1 MDARSKAS
9 FINAVADG
17 QLLVCPN
24 CQFGNPLDSRFCIKC
39 GHQLK
44 ENKPVD
50 TAPAFAAVE
59 ETPAAS
65 QSPAFASVE
74 ESPAVSQSPAFA
86 SVEET
91 PAVSQSPAFASVEET
106 PAVSQSPAFA
116 AVEEKAA
123 KTKAP
128 AFASVPVVQE
138 EEEPKSAF
146 AQGLP
151 EWSLEPPMM
160 VVRRK

>member
-9 FINAVADG
+9 FVNAVADG

-50 TAPAFAAVE
+50 TTPAFAAVE
-59 ETPAAS
+59 ETS
-65 QSPAFASVE
+65 
-74 ESPAVSQSPAFA
+74 
-86 SVEET
+86 
-91 PAVSQSPAFASVEET
+91 AVSQSPAFASVEET

>member
-9 FINAVADG
+9 FVNAVADG

-50 TAPAFAAVE
+50 TAPAFA
-59 ETPAAS
+59 
-65 QSPAFASVE
+65 
-74 ESPAVSQSPAFA
+74 

-91 PAVSQSPAFASVEET
+91 PAVSQS
-106 PAVSQSPAFA
+106 
-116 AVEEKAA
+116 
-123 KTKAP
+123 P

>member
-24 CQFGNPLDSRFCIKC
+24 CQFGNPLESRFCIKC

-50 TAPAFAAVE
+50 TTPAFAAVE
-59 ETPAAS
+59 ETS
-65 QSPAFASVE
+65 
-74 ESPAVSQSPAFA
+74 
-86 SVEET
+86 
-91 PAVSQSPAFASVEET
+91 AVSQSPAFASVEET

>member
-9 FINAVADG
+9 FVNAVADG

-50 TAPAFAAVE
+50 TAPAFASVE
-59 ETPAAS
+59 ETPA
-65 QSPAFASVE
+65 
-74 ESPAVSQSPAFA
+74 VSQAPAFA

-106 PAVSQSPAFA
+106 PAVSQS
-116 AVEEKAA
+116 
-123 KTKAP
+123 P

>member
-50 TAPAFAAVE
+50 TTPAFAAAE
-59 ETPAAS
+59 ETS
-65 QSPAFASVE
+65 
-74 ESPAVSQSPAFA
+74 AVSQSPAFA

-116 AVEEKAA
+116 
-123 KTKAP
+123 
-128 AFASVPVVQE
+128 SVPVVQE

>member
-50 TAPAFAAVE
+50 TTPAFAAVE
-59 ETPAAS
+59 ETS
-65 QSPAFASVE
+65 
-74 ESPAVSQSPAFA
+74 AVSQSPAFA

-151 EWSLEPPMM
+151 EWSLEPPMR

>member
-9 FINAVADG
+9 FVNAVADG

-50 TAPAFAAVE
+50 T
-59 ETPAAS
+59 T
-65 QSPAFASVE
+65 PAFASVE
-74 ESPAVSQSPAFA
+74 ES
-86 SVEET
+86 

>member
-9 FINAVADG
+9 FVNAVADG

-50 TAPAFAAVE
+50 TAPAFATA
-59 ETPAAS
+59 
-65 QSPAFASVE
+65 
-74 ESPAVSQSPAFA
+74 
-86 SVEET
+86 EET
-91 PAVSQSPAFASVEET
+91 PAVSQSPAFSSVEEKSSK
-106 PAVSQSPAFA
+106 V
-116 AVEEKAA
+116 
-123 KTKAP
+123 KAP
-128 AFASVPVVQE
+128 AFVSVPVAQE

>member
-17 QLLVCPN
+17 KLLVCPN

-50 TAPAFAAVE
+50 TTPAFAAVE
-59 ETPAAS
+59 ETSAVS

-74 ESPAVSQSPAFA
+74 ETPAVSHA

>member
-50 TAPAFAAVE
+50 TAPAFASVE
-59 ETPAAS
+59 ET
-65 QSPAFASVE
+65 
-74 ESPAVSQSPAFA
+74 PAVSQSPAFT

-106 PAVSQSPAFA
+106 PAVSQS
-116 AVEEKAA
+116 
-123 KTKAP
+123 P

>member
-9 FINAVADG
+9 FVNAVADG

-50 TAPAFAAVE
+50 TAPAFA
-59 ETPAAS
+59 
-65 QSPAFASVE
+65 
-74 ESPAVSQSPAFA
+74 

-91 PAVSQSPAFASVEET
+91 PAVSQSPAFT
-106 PAVSQSPAFA
+106 
-116 AVEEKAA
+116 
-123 KTKAP
+123 
-128 AFASVPVVQE
+128 SVPVVQE

>member
-9 FINAVADG
+9 FVNAVADG

-50 TAPAFAAVE
+50 TAPAFASVE
-59 ETPAAS
+59 ET
-65 QSPAFASVE
+65 
-74 ESPAVSQSPAFA
+74 PAVSQSPAFA

>member
-50 TAPAFAAVE
+50 TTPAFAAAE
-59 ETPAAS
+59 ETS
-65 QSPAFASVE
+65 
-74 ESPAVSQSPAFA
+74 
-86 SVEET
+86 
-91 PAVSQSPAFASVEET
+91 AVSQSPAFASVEET

>member
-50 TAPAFAAVE
+50 TA
-59 ETPAAS
+59 
-65 QSPAFASVE
+65 
-74 ESPAVSQSPAFA
+74 PAFA

>member
-50 TAPAFAAVE
+50 TAPAFA
-59 ETPAAS
+59 
-65 QSPAFASVE
+65 
-74 ESPAVSQSPAFA
+74 

-91 PAVSQSPAFASVEET
+91 PAVSQSPAFTSVEETPAVSQSPAFTSVEET

>member
-9 FINAVADG
+9 FVNAVADG

-24 CQFGNPLDSRFCIKC
+24 CQFGNPLASRFCIKC

-50 TAPAFAAVE
+50 TAPAFASVE
-59 ETPAAS
+59 ET
-65 QSPAFASVE
+65 
-74 ESPAVSQSPAFA
+74 PAVSQSPAFT

-106 PAVSQSPAFA
+106 PAVSQS
-116 AVEEKAA
+116 
-123 KTKAP
+123 P

>member
-9 FINAVADG
+9 FVNAVADG

-50 TAPAFAAVE
+50 TAPAFA
-59 ETPAAS
+59 
-65 QSPAFASVE
+65 
-74 ESPAVSQSPAFA
+74 

-91 PAVSQSPAFASVEET
+91 PAVSQSPAFTSVEET

>member
-39 GHQLK
+39 GHQLN

-50 TAPAFAAVE
+50 TAPAFATVE
-59 ETPAAS
+59 ETPAA
-65 QSPAFASVE
+65 
-74 ESPAVSQSPAFA
+74 SQSPAFA

-91 PAVSQSPAFASVEET
+91 PAVSQSPAFASVEES

>member
-9 FINAVADG
+9 FVNAVADG

-50 TAPAFAAVE
+50 TTPAFAAAE
-59 ETPAAS
+59 ETS
-65 QSPAFASVE
+65 
-74 ESPAVSQSPAFA
+74 
-86 SVEET
+86 
-91 PAVSQSPAFASVEET
+91 AVSQSPAFASVEET

>member
-9 FINAVADG
+9 FVNAVADG

-50 TAPAFAAVE
+50 TAPAFA
-59 ETPAAS
+59 
-65 QSPAFASVE
+65 
-74 ESPAVSQSPAFA
+74 

-106 PAVSQSPAFA
+106 PAVSQAPAFA
-116 AVEEKAA
+116 SVEEKAA

>member
-9 FINAVADG
+9 FVNAVADG

-50 TAPAFAAVE
+50 T
-59 ETPAAS
+59 T
-65 QSPAFASVE
+65 PAFASVE
-74 ESPAVSQSPAFA
+74 ETPAVSQSPAFT

-106 PAVSQSPAFA
+106 PAVSQS
-116 AVEEKAA
+116 
-123 KTKAP
+123 P

>member
-50 TAPAFAAVE
+50 TAPAFA
-59 ETPAAS
+59 
-65 QSPAFASVE
+65 
-74 ESPAVSQSPAFA
+74 

-91 PAVSQSPAFASVEET
+91 PAVSQS
-106 PAVSQSPAFA
+106 
-116 AVEEKAA
+116 
-123 KTKAP
+123 P

>member
-9 FINAVADG
+9 FVNAIADG

-50 TAPAFAAVE
+50 TAPAFA
-59 ETPAAS
+59 
-65 QSPAFASVE
+65 
-74 ESPAVSQSPAFA
+74 
-86 SVEET
+86 
-91 PAVSQSPAFASVEET
+91 SVEET

-116 AVEEKAA
+116 AVEETPAVSQ
-123 KTKAP
+123 AP
-128 AFASVPVVQE
+128 AFASVEETPAVSQTPAFASVEEKSSKIKAPAFVSVPIVQE

>member
-50 TAPAFAAVE
+50 TTPAFAAVE
-59 ETPAAS
+59 ETS
-65 QSPAFASVE
+65 
-74 ESPAVSQSPAFA
+74 
-86 SVEET
+86 
-91 PAVSQSPAFASVEET
+91 AVSQSPAFASVEET

>member
-50 TAPAFAAVE
+50 TAPAFASVE
-59 ETPAAS
+59 ET
-65 QSPAFASVE
+65 
-74 ESPAVSQSPAFA
+74 PAVSQSPAFT

-116 AVEEKAA
+116 SVEEKSS
-123 KTKAP
+123 KIKAP
-128 AFASVPVVQE
+128 AFVSVPIVQE

>member
-44 ENKPVD
+44 ENNPVD
-50 TAPAFAAVE
+50 TTPAFAAVE
-59 ETPAAS
+59 ETS
-65 QSPAFASVE
+65 
-74 ESPAVSQSPAFA
+74 AVSQSPAFA

-91 PAVSQSPAFASVEET
+91 PAVSQSPDFASVEET

>member
-9 FINAVADG
+9 FVNAVADG

-50 TAPAFAAVE
+50 TAPAFASVE
-59 ETPAAS
+59 ET
-65 QSPAFASVE
+65 
-74 ESPAVSQSPAFA
+74 PAVSQSPAFT

-106 PAVSQSPAFA
+106 PAVSQS
-116 AVEEKAA
+116 
-123 KTKAP
+123 P

>member
-50 TAPAFAAVE
+50 TTPAF
-59 ETPAAS
+59 T
-65 QSPAFASVE
+65 
-74 ESPAVSQSPAFA
+74 

-106 PAVSQSPAFA
+106 PAVSQSPAFTS
-116 AVEEKAA
+116 VEEKSS
-123 KTKAP
+123 KVKAP
-128 AFASVPVVQE
+128 AFVSVPVAQE

-151 EWSLEPPMM
+151 EWNLEPPMM

>member
-9 FINAVADG
+9 FVNAVADG

-50 TAPAFAAVE
+50 TAPAFATVE

-74 ESPAVSQSPAFA
+74 ETSAVSQSPAFA
-86 SVEET
+86 
-91 PAVSQSPAFASVEET
+91 AAEET

-128 AFASVPVVQE
+128 AFVSVPVVQE